1 MSLAQNVILQDY
13 LDHAQQRDGDRVGL
27 ENLDDHFESVK
38 ASLLNLSADPNWPHY
53 VEETRVT
60 SVQPEATGT
69 IDYPTD
75 GDTVMVGIGTLFQT
89 NNIDDTYM
97 LRLDGDDTE
106 YPVES
111 VASDTGL
118 TLKYPFIN
126 KGVAAGTVTNYK
138 LIKREYLLPDDFR
151 ELLSI
156 EPTSAAVPSVRRIS
170 PAAIK
175 VKAQVTDVGGQP
187 DWYSIYSKSGSGVDD
202 RGAKVLRLLPYPE
215 GDVNISYDL
224 TYQRWPASLVNDTAG
239 KLLNVDWPPELK
251 NVLEK
256 AIELEIARK
265 NRDPGALALAAQ
277 ELAKVLPRAEA
288 ASTEDANIVLSMF
301 GVDEDPNRL
310 LIRIDASNA

>member
-13 LDHAQQRDGDRVGL
+13 LDHAQQRDADRVGL

-53 VEETRVT
+53 VEETRITSIQPVT
-60 SVQPEATGT
+60 TGQ
-69 IDYPTD
+69 IAYPTD
-75 GDTVMVGIGTLFQT
+75 GDTVMGGLATTFQT
-89 NNIDDTYM
+89 ENIDDTFM
-97 LRLDGDDTE
+97 LRFDGDDTE
-106 YPVES
+106 YPVVS
-111 VASDTGL
+111 VGAEDAL

-126 KGVAAGTVTNYK
+126 KNIAPGTATDYK

-151 ELLSI
+151 ELLAI
-156 EPTSAAVPSVRRIS
+156 KPTSAAVPPLTRIS

-187 DWYSIYSKSGSGVDD
+187 DWYAIYSKSGSGVAD
-202 RGAKVLRLLPYPE
+202 RGTKVLRLLPYPE
-215 GDVNISYDL
+215 DTINISYDL
-224 TYQRWPASLVNDTAG
+224 TYQRWPAELFNTTPG

-288 ASTEDANIVLSMF
+288 ASTEDSNIVLSMF
-301 GVDEDPNRL
+301 GIDEDPNRL
-310 LIRIDASNA
+310 LVRIDASNA